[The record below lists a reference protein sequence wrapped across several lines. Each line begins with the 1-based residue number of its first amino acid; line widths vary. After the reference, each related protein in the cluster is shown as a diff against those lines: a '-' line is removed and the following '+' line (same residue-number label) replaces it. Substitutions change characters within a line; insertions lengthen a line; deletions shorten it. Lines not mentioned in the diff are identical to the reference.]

1 MPMTS
6 TKSGFVSPL
15 SVPA

>member
-6 TKSGFVSPL
+6 T
-15 SVPA
+15 